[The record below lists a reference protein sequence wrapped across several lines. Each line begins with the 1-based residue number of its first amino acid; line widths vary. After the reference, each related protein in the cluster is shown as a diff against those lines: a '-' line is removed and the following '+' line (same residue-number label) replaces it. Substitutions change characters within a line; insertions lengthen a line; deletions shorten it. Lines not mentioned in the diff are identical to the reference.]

1 MLIHLSSI
9 SERGQGL
16 IEYAL
21 LIILIA
27 MVVMI
32 TLTAI
37 PPPVE
42 NVFYEIGNTLA
53 VQ

>member
-1 MLIHLSSI
+1 MIFHLSPKT
-9 SERGQGL
+9 ERGQGL
-16 IEYAL
+16 IEYGL
-21 LIILIA
+21 LIVLIA

>member
-1 MLIHLSSI
+1 MLFHLSLI

-27 MVVMI
+27 MVVMF

-42 NVFYEIGNTLA
+42 NVFYEIGNTLGA
-53 VQ
+53 N